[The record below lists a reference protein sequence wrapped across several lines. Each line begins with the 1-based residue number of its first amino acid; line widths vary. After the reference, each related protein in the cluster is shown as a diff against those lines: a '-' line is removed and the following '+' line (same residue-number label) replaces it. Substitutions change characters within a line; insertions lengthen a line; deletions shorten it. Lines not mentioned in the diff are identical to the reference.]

1 MGEVSIARGSL
12 KMPLLLFA
20 LLSTALAV
28 PAPCPPMPPTDC
40 GEGMTNCPGETDP
53 MGCPMPEICVAEGDE
68 CPFFCPHVEH
78 PHCGFEMSNCPSPVD
93 AMGCETPVTCV
104 MVDWAAGEECPHV
117 CPYNPPMDC
126 GEGMTNCP
134 GDIDPM
140 GCMMPEICVAE
151 GDAASRIFAML
162 RKTSAHSSVHTCHP
176 RSV

>member
-12 KMPLLLFA
+12 KMSLLLVA

-53 MGCPMPEICVAEGDE
+53 MGCPMPEICVAVGDE
-68 CPFFCPHVEH
+68 CPFF
-78 PHCGFEMSNCPSPVD
+78 
-93 AMGCETPVTCV
+93 
-104 MVDWAAGEECPHV
+104 